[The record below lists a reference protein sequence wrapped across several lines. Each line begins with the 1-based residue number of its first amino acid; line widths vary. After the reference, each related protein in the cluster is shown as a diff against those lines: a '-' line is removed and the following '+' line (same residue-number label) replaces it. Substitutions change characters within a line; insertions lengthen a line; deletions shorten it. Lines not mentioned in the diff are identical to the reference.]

1 MIQSKVEGQH
11 QAFRFKSKISKK
23 VRITVGKT
31 LKNKTK
37 EEKAIIM
44 IKAGTNPQKDWNT
57 AFLISAG

>member
-11 QAFRFKSKISKK
+11 QAFRFKSKIYKK
-23 VRITVGKT
+23 LRITVGTT
-31 LKNKTK
+31 LTNKTQ
-37 EEKAIIM
+37 EEQAMIM